1 MKILTPAKI
10 NPLLYILGKR
20 EDGFHE
26 LYMHMVPVNL
36 FDTLSFCENKK
47 KGLNFKMKGAN
58 FSVPLEENMV
68 VRAVRLFEKTSGVTV
83 DIEIIL
89 EKNIPSGAGLG
100 GGSGNAAG
108 VLLVL
113 NHIFRPSSTQIGL
126 LPSEKLFELALELGS
141 DVPFFLAPSP
151 CEIRGRGEE
160 INPLKKYPELMLV
173 IMKPHLSISTP
184 SAYQN
189 CLAEKCTS
197 FPEVKT
203 LVDLQNHLNNQFET
217 SLLPQYPVLSELKC
231 LLLQNGAF
239 GALVSGSGSAVFG
252 IFYKKKLQKHAFK
265 KLSCLH
271 TGEIYSCETLTTH
284 RYF

>member
-1 MKILTPAKI
+1 MKIQTPAKI
-10 NPLLYILGKR
+10 NPLVYILSKR

-47 KGLNFKMKGAN
+47 KGLIFKMNGAT
-58 FSVPLEENMV
+58 FSGPLEENMV
-68 VRAVRLFEKTSGVTV
+68 VRAVRLFEETAGVTV
-83 DIEIIL
+83 DLDIIL

-108 VLLVL
+108 VLQVL
-113 NHIFRPSSTQIGL
+113 NHIFRPSSTQTGL
-126 LPSEKLFELALELGS
+126 LPSEMLFELALELGS
-141 DVPFFLAPSP
+141 DVPFFLAPCPS
-151 CEIRGRGEE
+151 EIRGRGEKL
-160 INPLKKYPELMLV
+160 NPLRKYPEFLLV

-184 SAYQN
+184 DAYQN
-189 CLAEKCTS
+189 CLPEECTS
-197 FPEVKT
+197 FPEVKNF
-203 LVDLQNHLNNQFET
+203 VDLKNNLNNQFET
-217 SLLPQYPVLSELKC
+217 SLLLQYPLLSELKS

-252 IFYKKKLQKHAFK
+252 IFNKKKLQKHAFK

-271 TGEIYSCETLTTH
+271 TGEIFSCETLTTH